1 MGDYEDH
8 GFATR
13 VIHEGQ
19 GHNPHGALATPIY
32 MTSTFC
38 FDSVEDGMK
47 KFSKEKPGFVYGRSG
62 NPTTAALE
70 AKCAAIEGGE
80 AAMAASSGMGA
91 ISSVFMSLLKAGDH
105 IIAGDTLYGGSDFV
119 AHHLPDYGIQVSRVD
134 TCDSTKVKAAM
145 KPNTKLIYVESM
157 LNPTLKINDI
167 EALAKIAHGQGAML
181 VVDNTFTPPPMCFPI
196 QLGADISLHSTTK
209 YLNGHGD
216 IIGGI
221 VIAPAEKMV
230 DIRGIGLTKICGC
243 PASPMNS
250 WLVLRGMKTLDLR
263 VRKHCENAMAVAK
276 WLEAQESVASVFYPG
291 LPSHPQHELSK
302 RQFADGLFGGMVSFE
317 MKKPNGMS
325 RFEATERVMNSLK
338 LFSVAVSLGD
348 PDSLAEFPAGMT
360 HLVVPQEEREAVGIT
375 DGLIRLSCGLEEAKD
390 LCNDLRQAFSGIN

>member
-1 MGDYEDH
+1 MSSHEGQ

-19 GHNPHGALATPIY
+19 GNNPYGALATPIY

-38 FDSVEDGMK
+38 FENVEDGMQ
-47 KFSKEKPGFVYGRSG
+47 KFAKEKPGFVYARSG

-80 AAMAASSGMGA
+80 AAMATSSGMGA
-91 ISSVFMSLLKAGDH
+91 ISSVLLSLMKTGDH
-105 IIAGDTLYGGSDFV
+105 VIAGDTLYGGTDFAV
-119 AHHLPDYGIQVSRVD
+119 HHLPSYGIEATRVD
-134 TCDSTKVKAAM
+134 TTDLKKVEAAFR
-145 KPNTKLIYVESM
+145 PNTKIVYVETS
-157 LNPTLKINDI
+157 LNPTMKVNDI
-167 EALAKIAHGQGAML
+167 KGLSETAHKHGALL
-181 VVDNTFTPPPMCFPI
+181 VVDNTFTPPPMCFPLK
-196 QLGADISLHSTTK
+196 LGADIVVHSTTK

-216 IIGGI
+216 IIGGV
-221 VIAPAEKMV
+221 VIGPVAKMA

-263 VRKHCENAMAVAK
+263 FRKHCENAMEVAK
-276 WLEAQESVASVFYPG
+276 WLEGQQAVAAVFYPG
-291 LPSHPQHELSK
+291 LPSHPQHDLSK
-302 RQFADGLFGGMVSFE
+302 RQFAEGLFGGMLAFE
-317 MKKPNGMS
+317 VKQPANIS
-325 RFEATERVMNSLK
+325 RFEATKKIMDSLK

-360 HLVVPQEEREAVGIT
+360 HMVVPVEEREAVGIT
-375 DGLIRLSCGLEEAKD
+375 DGLIRLSCGLEDARD
-390 LCNDLRQAFSGIN
+390 LCADLKQAFASV